1 MLSSVMAT
9 PLSTASGMDEHSTKE
24 FSLPLPCESVVCER
38 LRGEGAPASVFPLL
52 ERSRQGYPSGGGK

>member
-9 PLSTASGMDEHSTKE
+9 PLSTASGIDEHSTKE
-24 FSLPLPCESVVCER
+24 FSLPLPRESVVCER
-38 LRGEGAPASVFPLL
+38 LRGEGASDSASPRL